1 MKLSADLNAEV
12 YNFELASFLPVN
24 VLFKSFPKRYLMGT
38 FNFSW
43 GAFSTTV
50 GMKMWHNLT
59 EATFNNKRG
68 KLPKVI
74 TLLSG
79 CNLKLCQDFTI
90 CNSFKVKGW
99 NDGSLSGLYPWQ
111 FKYADGGWWGYS
123 WFYASPGH

>member
-1 MKLSADLNAEV
+1 
-12 YNFELASFLPVN
+12 
-24 VLFKSFPKRYLMGT
+24 
-38 FNFSW
+38 
-43 GAFSTTV
+43 
-50 GMKMWHNLT
+50 MWHNLT

-74 TLLSG
+74 TPLSG

-123 WFYASPGH
+123 WFYAQRWKTRKGLFINDVIIFEGYPAPPPSPSSSFVTFWLPPPLAT